1 MKRILS
7 LVILLGPLSAC
18 VAQNA
23 AQQSEQQTLSTQQST
38 APASTVV
45 PIIQPTYGV
54 SDTLTRNT
62 QQTPLT
68 HTGRRA
74 KQAHDYAFKIDSLI
88 ATRAYAF
95 YPTLMQAVP
104 NGEIKQ
110 VYADYF
116 YAYVSP
122 VDLEIHLP
130 IEHGVAQQTSILNF
144 DTESI
149 ENYTA
154 VKYLTQW
161 NISFTAKSDGVEY
174 GISLDVSTVT
184 GRTELTLEYPK
195 GMMQYIG
202 SIGERVR
209 EKR

>member
-1 MKRILS
+1 M
-7 LVILLGPLSAC
+7 
-18 VAQNA
+18 
-23 AQQSEQQTLSTQQST
+23 
-38 APASTVV
+38 
-45 PIIQPTYGV
+45 
-54 SDTLTRNT
+54 
-62 QQTPLT
+62 
-68 HTGRRA
+68 
-74 KQAHDYAFKIDSLI
+74 I

-104 NGEIKQ
+104 NGEMKQ

-161 NISFTAKSDGVEY
+161 NISFTAKSDGVEE
-174 GISLDVSTVT
+174 G
-184 GRTELTLEYPK
+184 
-195 GMMQYIG
+195 
-202 SIGERVR
+202 
-209 EKR
+209 

>member
-1 MKRILS
+1 MKRIFS
-7 LVILLGPLSAC
+7 LAILLCPLSAC
-18 VAQNA
+18 VAQNTV
-23 AQQSEQQTLSTQQST
+23 QQNEQQTLSVQQST

-62 QQTPLT
+62 VEKPLT
-68 HTGRRA
+68 QTGRRA
-74 KQAHDYAFKIDSLI
+74 KRAHDYAFKIDSLI

-130 IEHGVAQQTSILNF
+130 IEHGIAQQTSTLNF

>member
-1 MKRILS
+1 MKRIFS
-7 LVILLGPLSAC
+7 LAILLCPLSAC

-23 AQQSEQQTLSTQQST
+23 TQQNEQQTLSVQQSA

-54 SDTLTRNT
+54 SDTLTRT
-62 QQTPLT
+62 TAEAPLT
-68 HTGRRA
+68 HKGRRA

-95 YPTLMQAVP
+95 YPTLMQAVLS
-104 NGEIKQ
+104 GEMKQ
-110 VYADYF
+110 IYADYF

-130 IEHGVAQQTSILNF
+130 IEHGIAQQTSILNF

>member
-1 MKRILS
+1 MKRIFS
-7 LVILLGPLSAC
+7 LAILLCPLSAC
-18 VAQNA
+18 MAQNTV
-23 AQQSEQQTLSTQQST
+23 QQNEQQTLSVQQST

-62 QQTPLT
+62 VEKPLT
-68 HTGRRA
+68 QTGRRA
-74 KQAHDYAFKIDSLI
+74 KRAHDYAFKIDSLI

-130 IEHGVAQQTSILNF
+130 IEHGIAQQTSILNF

-174 GISLDVSTVT
+174 GISLDVSTIT

>member
-1 MKRILS
+1 MKRIFS
-7 LVILLGPLSAC
+7 LTILLGSLTAC

-23 AQQSEQQTLSTQQST
+23 TQQTLDVQQT
-38 APASTVV
+38 AAPASTIV

-54 SDTLTRNT
+54 RDTLTRAT
-62 QQTPLT
+62 PEAPLT

-104 NGEIKQ
+104 NGEMKQ
-110 VYADYF
+110 IYADYF

-130 IEHGVAQQTSILNF
+130 IEHGIAQQTSILNF

>member
-1 MKRILS
+1 MKRIFS
-7 LVILLGPLSAC
+7 LAILLCPLSAC
-18 VAQNA
+18 VAQNTV
-23 AQQSEQQTLSTQQST
+23 QQNEQQTLSVQQST

-62 QQTPLT
+62 VEKPLT
-68 HTGRRA
+68 QTGRRA
-74 KQAHDYAFKIDSLI
+74 KRAHDYAFKIDSLI

>member
-1 MKRILS
+1 MKRIFS
-7 LVILLGPLSAC
+7 LLTLLGSLTAC

-23 AQQSEQQTLSTQQST
+23 TQQTLDVQQST
-38 APASTVV
+38 APASTIV
-45 PIIQPTYGV
+45 PIIQPIYGV
-54 SDTLTRNT
+54 SDTLTRAT
-62 QQTPLT
+62 PEAPLT
-68 HTGRRA
+68 HKGRRA

-104 NGEIKQ
+104 NGEMKQ
-110 VYADYF
+110 IYADYF
-116 YAYVSP
+116 YVYVSP

-130 IEHGVAQQTSILNF
+130 IENGIAQQTSILNF

-161 NISFTAKSDGVEY
+161 NISFSAKSDGVEY
-174 GISLDVSTVT
+174 GISLDVSTIT

>member
-1 MKRILS
+1 MKRLFS
-7 LVILLGPLSAC
+7 LAILLGSLTAC
-18 VAQNA
+18 VAQNTT
-23 AQQSEQQTLSTQQST
+23 QQTLDVQQT
-38 APASTVV
+38 AAPTSTVV

-62 QQTPLT
+62 VEKPLT
-68 HTGRRA
+68 QTGRRA
-74 KQAHDYAFKIDSLI
+74 KRAHDYAFKIDSLI

-104 NGEIKQ
+104 NGEMKQ

-130 IEHGVAQQTSILNF
+130 IEHGMAQQTSILNF

-195 GMMQYIG
+195 GIMQYIG
-202 SIGERVR
+202 SIGDRVR